1 MGVFFAQV
9 NCNFWSIERVSKE
22 RQGTPVS
29 GLEMTTFDIC
39 FSLFIRNLVPMIPS
53 APASS
58 LVDSIHASMSTVEPA
73 APVSFTLSRPANAL
87 GSACSTRLAI
97 RDVPHAG
104 ASLEAGCDSGPS
116 SSESRARVP
125 MSDLLDAFKACL
137 AYDLAWIEDFSD
149 DDVEISQDL
158 FGVLQAF
165 AELRRQ
171 SADESQG

>member
-1 MGVFFAQV
+1 MNWDFL
-9 NCNFWSIERVSKE
+9 SISPGSLE

-29 GLEMTTFDIC
+29 GLETTTFVIC
-39 FSLFIRNLVPMIPS
+39 FSLFIRKLVPMIPS

-58 LVDSIHASMSTVEPA
+58 LVDSIHASILTVEPA
-73 APVSFTLSRPANAL
+73 APGSFTLSRPADAPRSVSN
-87 GSACSTRLAI
+87 TRLA
-97 RDVPHAG
+97 VSG
-104 ASLEAGCDSGPS
+104 VASTGGPESEPS
-116 SSESRARVP
+116 SLESRARVP

-171 SADESQG
+171 SADEAQG

>member
-1 MGVFFAQV
+1 
-9 NCNFWSIERVSKE
+9 
-22 RQGTPVS
+22 
-29 GLEMTTFDIC
+29 
-39 FSLFIRNLVPMIPS
+39 MIPS

-58 LVDSIHASMSTVEPA
+58 LVDSIHASILTVEPA
-73 APVSFTLSRPANAL
+73 VPGSFTLSRPANAL
-87 GSACSTRLAI
+87 RSASNTRLAVSG
-97 RDVPHAG
+97 VPLTG
-104 ASLEAGCDSGPS
+104 AALTGSPFSGGLESEPS
-116 SSESRARVP
+116 SLESRARVP

-171 SADESQG
+171 SADEAQG

>member
-1 MGVFFAQV
+1 M
-9 NCNFWSIERVSKE
+9 E

-29 GLEMTTFDIC
+29 GLEMTTFAIC

-58 LVDSIHASMSTVEPA
+58 LVDSIHASILSVEPA

-87 GSACSTRLAI
+87 GSTSSTRL
-97 RDVPHAG
+97 RLSGVPVTG
-104 ASLEAGCDSGPS
+104 LPLTGGLESDPS
-116 SSESRARVP
+116 SLESRARVP

-171 SADESQG
+171 SADEAQD

>member
-1 MGVFFAQV
+1 
-9 NCNFWSIERVSKE
+9 
-22 RQGTPVS
+22 
-29 GLEMTTFDIC
+29 
-39 FSLFIRNLVPMIPS
+39 MIPS

-58 LVDSIHASMSTVEPA
+58 LVDSIHASILTVEPA
-73 APVSFTLSRPANAL
+73 APGSFTLSRPANDLRSASNTRL
-87 GSACSTRLAI
+87 PLSGAPLTGSAF
-97 RDVPHAG
+97 PG
-104 ASLEAGCDSGPS
+104 GLESEPS
-116 SSESRARVP
+116 SLESRARVP

-171 SADESQG
+171 SADEALD

>member
-1 MGVFFAQV
+1 ME
-9 NCNFWSIERVSKE
+9 W
-22 RQGTPVS
+22 QGTPVS
-29 GLEMTTFDIC
+29 GLEMTTFAIC
-39 FSLFIRNLVPMIPS
+39 FSLFNRNLVPMIPS

-58 LVDSIHASMSTVEPA
+58 LVDSIHASILTVEPS

-87 GSACSTRLAI
+87 RSASSTRLPLSE
-97 RDVPHAG
+97 VPLAG
-104 ASLEAGCDSGPS
+104 APLTGGIESGPS
-116 SSESRARVP
+116 SVESRARVP

-171 SADESQG
+171 SADEAQG

>member
-1 MGVFFAQV
+1 M
-9 NCNFWSIERVSKE
+9 E

-29 GLEMTTFDIC
+29 GLEMTTFAIC

-58 LVDSIHASMSTVEPA
+58 LVDSIHASIHTVEPA

-87 GSACSTRLAI
+87 GSTSSTRL
-97 RDVPHAG
+97 RLSGV
-104 ASLEAGCDSGPS
+104 SLTGGLESDPS
-116 SSESRARVP
+116 SLESRARVP

-149 DDVEISQDL
+149 DEVEISQDL

-171 SADESQG
+171 SADEAQD

>member
-1 MGVFFAQV
+1 M
-9 NCNFWSIERVSKE
+9 E

-29 GLEMTTFDIC
+29 GLEMTTFAIC

-58 LVDSIHASMSTVEPA
+58 LVDSIHASILTVEPA

-87 GSACSTRLAI
+87 GSTSSRL
-97 RDVPHAG
+97 RLSGVPVVG
-104 ASLEAGCDSGPS
+104 GLESDPS
-116 SSESRARVP
+116 SLGSHARVP

-149 DDVEISQDL
+149 DEVEISQDL

-171 SADESQG
+171 SADEAQD

>member
-1 MGVFFAQV
+1 MNLEFQ
-9 NCNFWSIERVSKE
+9 SILKGSTE

-29 GLEMTTFDIC
+29 GLEMTTFAIC

-58 LVDSIHASMSTVEPA
+58 LVDSIHASILTVEPA
-73 APVSFTLSRPANAL
+73 APGSFTLSRPADAL
-87 GSACSTRLAI
+87 RSASNTRLA
-97 RDVPHAG
+97 VSG
-104 ASLEAGCDSGPS
+104 VASTGGLGSEPS
-116 SSESRARVP
+116 SLESRARVP

-171 SADESQG
+171 SADEAQG

>member
-1 MGVFFAQV
+1 M
-9 NCNFWSIERVSKE
+9 E

-29 GLEMTTFDIC
+29 ELEMTTFAIC

-58 LVDSIHASMSTVEPA
+58 LVDSIHASILTVEPA

-87 GSACSTRLAI
+87 GSTSSTRL
-97 RDVPHAG
+97 RLSGVPVTG
-104 ASLEAGCDSGPS
+104 LPLTGSPLLGELESDPS
-116 SSESRARVP
+116 SLESRARVP

-171 SADESQG
+171 SADEAQD

>member
-1 MGVFFAQV
+1 
-9 NCNFWSIERVSKE
+9 
-22 RQGTPVS
+22 
-29 GLEMTTFDIC
+29 
-39 FSLFIRNLVPMIPS
+39 MIPS

-58 LVDSIHASMSTVEPA
+58 LVDSIHASILTVEPA
-73 APVSFTLSRPANAL
+73 APGSFTLSRPADAL
-87 GSACSTRLAI
+87 RSVSNTRL
-97 RDVPHAG
+97 PLTG
-104 ASLEAGCDSGPS
+104 APLTGSPFSGGLESEPS
-116 SSESRARVP
+116 SLESRARVP

-171 SADESQG
+171 SADEAQG

>member
-1 MGVFFAQV
+1 M
-9 NCNFWSIERVSKE
+9 E

-29 GLEMTTFDIC
+29 ELEMTTFAIC

-58 LVDSIHASMSTVEPA
+58 LVDSIHASILTVEPA

-87 GSACSTRLAI
+87 GSTSSTRL
-97 RDVPHAG
+97 RLSGVPVSG
-104 ASLEAGCDSGPS
+104 LPLTGSSLLGELESDPS
-116 SSESRARVP
+116 SLESRARVP

-149 DDVEISQDL
+149 DEVEISQDL

-171 SADESQG
+171 SADEAQD

>member
-1 MGVFFAQV
+1 M
-9 NCNFWSIERVSKE
+9 E

-29 GLEMTTFDIC
+29 GLEMTTFAIC

-58 LVDSIHASMSTVEPA
+58 LVDSIHASILTVEPA

-87 GSACSTRLAI
+87 GSTSSTRLRLSGLPVI
-97 RDVPHAG
+97 G
-104 ASLEAGCDSGPS
+104 GLESDPS
-116 SSESRARVP
+116 SLESRARVP

-149 DDVEISQDL
+149 DEVEISQDL

-171 SADESQG
+171 SADEAQD

>member
-1 MGVFFAQV
+1 
-9 NCNFWSIERVSKE
+9 
-22 RQGTPVS
+22 
-29 GLEMTTFDIC
+29 
-39 FSLFIRNLVPMIPS
+39 MIPS

-58 LVDSIHASMSTVEPA
+58 LVDSIHASILTVEPA

-87 GSACSTRLAI
+87 GSTSSTRL
-97 RDVPHAG
+97 RLSGVPVSG
-104 ASLEAGCDSGPS
+104 LPLTGGLESDPS
-116 SSESRARVP
+116 SLESRARVP

-149 DDVEISQDL
+149 DEVEISQDL

-171 SADESQG
+171 SADEAQD

>member
-1 MGVFFAQV
+1 
-9 NCNFWSIERVSKE
+9 
-22 RQGTPVS
+22 
-29 GLEMTTFDIC
+29 MTTFAIC

-58 LVDSIHASMSTVEPA
+58 LVDSIHASILTVEPA
-73 APVSFTLSRPANAL
+73 APGSFTLSRPANAL
-87 GSACSTRLAI
+87 RSASNTRLAVSG
-97 RDVPHAG
+97 VPLTG
-104 ASLEAGCDSGPS
+104 APLKGSPFSGGLESEPS
-116 SSESRARVP
+116 SLESRARVP

-171 SADESQG
+171 SADEAQG

>member
-1 MGVFFAQV
+1 
-9 NCNFWSIERVSKE
+9 
-22 RQGTPVS
+22 
-29 GLEMTTFDIC
+29 
-39 FSLFIRNLVPMIPS
+39 MIPS

-58 LVDSIHASMSTVEPA
+58 LVDSIHASILTVEPA

-87 GSACSTRLAI
+87 GSASSTRL
-97 RDVPHAG
+97 RLSGVPLTG
-104 ASLEAGCDSGPS
+104 SPLLGELESEGS
-116 SSESRARVP
+116 SSEFRARVP

-149 DDVEISQDL
+149 DEVEISRDL

-171 SADESQG
+171 SADEAQG

>member
-1 MGVFFAQV
+1 ME
-9 NCNFWSIERVSKE
+9 W
-22 RQGTPVS
+22 QGTPVS
-29 GLEMTTFDIC
+29 GLEMTTFAIC
-39 FSLFIRNLVPMIPS
+39 FSLFIRTLVPMIPT

-58 LVDSIHASMSTVEPA
+58 LVDSIHASILTVEPA

-87 GSACSTRLAI
+87 GSTSSTRL
-97 RDVPHAG
+97 RLSGVPVTG
-104 ASLEAGCDSGPS
+104 ELESDPS
-116 SSESRARVP
+116 SLESRARVP

-149 DDVEISQDL
+149 DEVEISQDL

-171 SADESQG
+171 SADEAQD

>member
-1 MGVFFAQV
+1 ME
-9 NCNFWSIERVSKE
+9 W
-22 RQGTPVS
+22 QGTPVS
-29 GLEMTTFDIC
+29 GLEMTTFAIC

-58 LVDSIHASMSTVEPA
+58 LVDSIHASILTVEPA

-87 GSACSTRLAI
+87 GSTSSTRLPLSG
-97 RDVPHAG
+97 VPVVG
-104 ASLEAGCDSGPS
+104 GLESDPS
-116 SSESRARVP
+116 SLESRARVP

-171 SADESQG
+171 SADEAQD

>member
-1 MGVFFAQV
+1 ME
-9 NCNFWSIERVSKE
+9 W
-22 RQGTPVS
+22 QGTPVS
-29 GLEMTTFDIC
+29 GLEMTTFAIC
-39 FSLFIRNLVPMIPS
+39 FSLFIRNLVPMIPT

-58 LVDSIHASMSTVEPA
+58 LVDSIHASILTVEPA

-87 GSACSTRLAI
+87 GSTSSTRLPLSG
-97 RDVPHAG
+97 VPVVG
-104 ASLEAGCDSGPS
+104 GLESDPS
-116 SSESRARVP
+116 SLESRARVP

-171 SADESQG
+171 SADEAQD